1 MFLLLRNGRPFSKC
15 YFKLWGLAQD
25 KLSKLLADF
34 FTDNCKG
41 SDQDIV
47 ERGKQL
53 FYSMCLQEE
62 ECVAME
68 KATRTQRDSYIWYQ
82 QQYGRLTASSFHSVL
97 IMKKQTGSKVADRLL
112 KNKDLSHISAVK
124 RGIDKKDT
132 ARQAYTVEILSSH
145 QDFCCTYQSWSGYQF
160 AVSTSRGFTRWLCK
174 LQLLWG

>member
-1 MFLLLRNGRPFSKC
+1 MSADPLPSVDLLPSSDDSLPSVDLPHQVVLYC
-15 YFKLWGLAQD
+15 QLIHHQ
-25 KLSKLLADF
+25 SIHQKLLTDF

-82 QQYGRLTASSFHSVL
+82 QWYGRLTASSFHSVL
-97 IMKKQTGSKVADRLL
+97 TMKNKLGQRLL
-112 KNKDLSHISAVK
+112 
-124 RGIDKKDT
+124 T
-132 ARQAYTVEILSSH
+132 
-145 QDFCCTYQSWSGYQF
+145 GY
-160 AVSTSRGFTRWLCK
+160 
-174 LQLLWG
+174 